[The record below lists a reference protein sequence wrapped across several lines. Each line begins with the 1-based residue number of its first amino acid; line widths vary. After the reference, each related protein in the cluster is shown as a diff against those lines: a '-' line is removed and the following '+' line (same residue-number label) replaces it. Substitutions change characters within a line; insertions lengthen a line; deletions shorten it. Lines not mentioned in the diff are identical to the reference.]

1 MDELATQCNY
11 GETILDMKALLMK
24 SCSNIFNKYFC
35 FSKRKSFS
43 DPDHNKY
50 CKEFDEQDFE
60 LIINIIVKC
69 LTEILQDL
77 LGGEHGAG
85 V

>member
-24 SCSNIFNKYFC
+24 SCSNIFSKYFC

-50 CKEFDEQDFE
+50 CEEFDE
-60 LIINIIVKC
+60 
-69 LTEILQDL
+69 
-77 LGGEHGAG
+77 
-85 V
+85 